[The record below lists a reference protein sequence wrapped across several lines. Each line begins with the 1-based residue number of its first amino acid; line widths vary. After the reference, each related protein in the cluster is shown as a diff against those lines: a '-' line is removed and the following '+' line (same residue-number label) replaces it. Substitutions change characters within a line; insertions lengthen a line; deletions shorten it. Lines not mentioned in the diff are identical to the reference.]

1 MVVEYLVYL
10 MHSRIL
16 QGSIKGILLPSGN
29 GSQPV
34 NGHFVD
40 DFFLAIIGYKPWTT
54 PWNYHFFTP
63 QGRHN
68 KCTKPIVIN

>member
-1 MVVEYLVYL
+1 MVVESLVYL

-16 QGSIKGILLPSGN
+16 QGSIKGITLPSRN
-29 GSQPV
+29 GSQLV

-54 PWNYHFFTP
+54 
-63 QGRHN
+63 
-68 KCTKPIVIN
+68 

>member
-1 MVVEYLVYL
+1 MVIESLVYL

-16 QGSIKGILLPSGN
+16 QGSIKGMPLPSRN
-29 GSQPV
+29 ASQLV

-54 PWNYHFFTP
+54 P
-63 QGRHN
+63 
-68 KCTKPIVIN
+68 